1 MYKQLGLGH
10 CVSKEMLSR
19 LRAVESSGSSE
30 MTPTETSESEEE
42 VEVIEK
48 KSKELKVEDSQ

>member
-19 LRAVESSGSSE
+19 LRAVETSESSQT
-30 MTPTETSESEEE
+30 TPTETSESDEE
-42 VEVIEK
+42 VDVK
-48 KSKELKVEDSQ
+48 AKKELKVEDSK

>member
-19 LRAVESSGSSE
+19 LRAVETSSSQT
-30 MTPTETSESEEE
+30 TPTETSESEEE
-42 VEVIEK
+42 VEV
-48 KSKELKVEDSQ
+48 KEQTLKVEDSK